1 MEREIST
8 LTPFYQDEF
17 GTLYCGDT
25 KEILSQ
31 INSPIAQMAIS
42 SPPYWALRLYP
53 DAGQLGQEESFKEF
67 IAHLVD
73 YFRVVGDCL
82 DDIGTLWVNL
92 GDTYYGS
99 GKGSGG
105 HSKKQDSNK
114 GSFFKVNKG
123 NRGSE
128 LSNPTHFKKLRELPD
143 KCMCMIPERFAI
155 SMVDDAHFVLRN
167 DIVWHKPNAMVTSA
181 SDRFTVDYE
190 SLFFFTKKSS
200 GYRFNQQFEPYLT
213 KMNRWGGDKLEANG
227 ISEWDAGTKQT
238 SYRKRNLRP
247 NTKGKNKRSVWSIN
261 TQPISGLK
269 HFAKFPEK
277 LLITPILAGS
287 DEGDTVLDPFF
298 GSGTTGVVAE
308 KLNRKWVGIELSEE
322 YCAQAIERILENRK
336 NNGD

>member
-1 MEREIST
+1 MEITISNPK
-8 LTPFYQDEF
+8 PFYQDEF

-31 INSPIAQMAIS
+31 INSPIAQMAIT

-53 DAGQLGQEESFKEF
+53 DAGQLGQEESFKDF
-67 IAHLVD
+67 VNHLVD
-73 YFRVVGDCL
+73 YFCKVGDCL
-82 DDIGTLWVNL
+82 EETGTLWVNL

-105 HSKKQDSNK
+105 ASKKQDSNK
-114 GSFFKVNKG
+114 GSLFKVNNG
-123 NRGSE
+123 NTGSE
-128 LSNPTHFKKLRELPD
+128 LSNPMKFKKLRELPD

-155 SMVDDAHFVLRN
+155 SMIDSSFILRN

-190 SLFFFTKKSS
+190 SLFFFSMQPK
-200 GYRFNQQFEPYLT
+200 GYVFNQQFEPYLT
-213 KMNRWGGDKLEANG
+213 KMNRWGGEKLEAEG
-227 ISEWDAGTKQT
+227 VSEWDAGTKQT

-247 NTKGKNKRSVWSIN
+247 NAKGKNKRSVWSIN

-287 DEGDTVLDPFF
+287 NEGDTVLDPFF

-308 KLNRKWVGIELSEE
+308 KLNRKWVGVELSEE
-322 YCAQAIERILENRK
+322 YCAQSVERILENRSK
-336 NNGD
+336 